1 MKNLFKQSKVLVT
14 GGTGSVGS
22 EIVRRLLEFNP
33 AVVRVLD
40 INEEEQ
46 FYLQNELSA
55 HKNIR
60 YLIGDV
66 RNKERL
72 KLAMRDIDIVFH
84 AAALKHVP
92 LCEYNPFEAIETNIL
107 GTQNVIVA
115 AMEEGVGRVI
125 VISTD
130 KATEPANVM
139 GATKLLAERLTVSA
153 SVYSHSK
160 GGPLLSCVRFGNVLN
175 SRGSLVP
182 LVVKQIQKGG
192 PVTVTDPKMTRF
204 IMSLSEAVRLVFVA
218 AERTQGG
225 EVFVLKMPAFRLMD
239 LIEILIEKLAPKYG
253 YDKSQIPIEYIGPRS
268 GERNDE
274 ILITEAESE
283 IALESKDMFIIPAH
297 SVLPHVKLN
306 NKYAGTTRVAKSAV
320 TSESIARTSRKQLKQ
335 MLRDEGII

>member
-1 MKNLFKQSKVLVT
+1 MKDLFKQSKILVT

-33 AVVRVLD
+33 AVIRILD

-46 FYLQNELSA
+46 FYLQNELA
-55 HKNIR
+55 QHKNLR

-107 GTQNVIVA
+107 GTQNVIAA
-115 AMEEGVGRVI
+115 AMEESVKKVI

-153 SVYSHSK
+153 SVYSHGK
-160 GGPLLSCVRFGNVLN
+160 TGPLLSCVRFGNVLN

-182 LVVKQIQKGG
+182 LVEKQIQKGG
-192 PVTVTDPKMTRF
+192 PVTVTDPEMTRF
-204 IMSLSEAVRLVFVA
+204 IMSLKEAVRLVFVA
-218 AERTQGG
+218 AQKTSGG

-239 LIEILIEKLAPKYG
+239 LIEILIDELAPKYG
-253 YDKSQIPIEYIGPRS
+253 YKKSQIPIKYIGRRL
-268 GERNDE
+268 GERTDE
-274 ILITEAESE
+274 ILITDVESE
-283 IALESKDMFIIPAH
+283 KALEVEDMFILPGH
-297 SVLPHVKLN
+297 SLLPNVKLQASYPGS
-306 NKYAGTTRVAKSAV
+306 KPAPGMAV
-320 TSESIARTSRKQLKQ
+320 TSESVPRMDKKQLKQ
-335 MLRDEGII
+335 MLKEEGVI